1 MARHLLFTFISFLH
15 LCGIAKGNEVY
26 PSWYP
31 KVSCERKWAKLP
43 NKGQYSYDQD
53 ALVTEKGNVG
63 YESYRERV
71 ERDKCLKEWTVLV
84 YMAADNDLSPYAL
97 WDLHEMESQLANEL
111 NLGSS
116 TATTDVIVEL
126 DTYYD
131 TGVRRLHVFQTE
143 EKYRDDLGL
152 SDYERMDERFIR
164 SPIVKSF
171 PEMGQGRVQSAEARF
186 KNFLSWGVQNYPAKN
201 YMIVV
206 WGHGEG
212 FLGQFHEES
221 FKRKEL
227 MDLIPL
233 RKSARKSPRESSR
246 ESQFFQA
253 EDFILDSFVGLPQV
267 QPFSLVKQFGG
278 IAFDYSDQSFI
289 DITSMGEIL
298 ANWRDKL
305 LEGKNFDFLA
315 FDACLMQ
322 SMEVIAEVARSAD
335 FIAGSNQVQNYL
347 GLPYRKLLDQI
358 NKGATPFDLAR
369 SLPLL
374 TKDSWG
380 DQGYQGSVDPKGLR
394 TFTMSTLAGAQIE
407 SNLFVH
413 FQKVA
418 SQLLSYIKE
427 DPKRKNELLFIL
439 EKAPRF
445 QGDMIDL
452 GLFYGLIEKLLWEES
467 LAGGETAKSTM
478 LRQTVGQAHY
488 RLKEVFIESQFGS
501 LYYEGRESERAGY
514 LLGYFTGMSL
524 WLPANEELY
533 YMRKFEMAKSSLF
546 KSVTSWNSFLEE
558 LYKLPTIDLGPL

>member
-1 MARHLLFTFISFLH
+1 MARPILLTFFFGML
-15 LCGIAKGNEVY
+15 LVGVTRANEVY

-31 KVSCERKWAKLP
+31 KISCEKKWANLP
-43 NKGQYSYDQD
+43 NKGQYSYEQD
-53 ALVTEKGNVG
+53 AYITEKGNVG
-63 YESYRERV
+63 YQDYNDRV
-71 ERDKCLKEWTVLV
+71 ERESCLKEWTVLV

-97 WDLHEMESQLANEL
+97 WDLHEMESRLANEL

-131 TGVRRLHVFQTE
+131 TGVRRLHIFQSE

-164 SPIVKSF
+164 SPIIKSF
-171 PEMGQGRVQSAEARF
+171 PEIGEGRVQSAEARF

-221 FKRKEL
+221 FKRTEL
-227 MDLIPL
+227 MNTIPL
-233 RKSARKSPRESSR
+233 RKSDEKQL

-358 NKGATPFDLAR
+358 NNGATPFELAR
-369 SLPLL
+369 TLPIL
-374 TKDSWG
+374 TKESWG

-407 SNLFVH
+407 SNLFIH
-413 FQKVA
+413 FHKVA
-418 SQLLSYIKE
+418 TQLLSYIKE
-427 DPKRKNELLFIL
+427 EPRRKNELLFML

-445 QGDMIDL
+445 QGDMMDL
-452 GLFYGLIEKLLWEES
+452 GLFYGLIEKLLWEEA
-467 LAGGETAKSTM
+467 LIDGETAKSTM
-478 LRQTVGQAHY
+478 LRQTVGEAHF

-501 LYYEGRESERAGY
+501 LYYEGRDSERAGY

-524 WLPANEELY
+524 WLPANDQLY
-533 YMRKFEMAKSSLF
+533 NMRKFEMAKSSLF
-546 KSVTSWNSFLEE
+546 KIVTSWNSFLEE
-558 LYKLPTIDLGPL
+558 LYKLPVIDLGPL